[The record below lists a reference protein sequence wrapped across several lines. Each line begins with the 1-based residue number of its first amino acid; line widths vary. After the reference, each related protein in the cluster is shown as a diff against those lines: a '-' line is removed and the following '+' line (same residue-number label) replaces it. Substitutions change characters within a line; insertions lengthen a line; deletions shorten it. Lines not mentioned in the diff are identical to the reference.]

1 MHRLSG
7 IALCFTAFFLLWGC
21 AQSLEKEESVA
32 LAPKAEML
40 EVQSFVQKQPLSSEE
55 VKGIVRG
62 LLDQAKDVQSQ
73 IMIEDLSG
81 SVGKRVAAFSIQSAQ
96 DSVGDKA
103 AQSSEQSS
111 ESAVENTLEGLVP
124 ITGGEY
130 DSSEKIR
137 EGVQSIYTPAAAEE
151 YCSELFEGTD
161 PILQEIDGVLYFSQ
175 DQTVLSPGAME
186 YLVDTSVIM
195 RQTVDEITVELT
207 MQTQGSAPMKR
218 NLRLKKQGEDWRLDS
233 VVFPQRIQEDGN

>member
-40 EVQSFVQKQPLSSEE
+40 EFQSFVQKQPLSSEE
-55 VKGIVRG
+55 VKGIVQG

-81 SVGKRVAAFSIQSAQ
+81 SAGKRVAAYSIQSAQ
-96 DSVGDKA
+96 DSVGDQA
-103 AQSSEQSS
+103 AQSS
-111 ESAVENTLEGLVP
+111 ESAVESTLEGLVP

-137 EGVQSIYTPAAAEE
+137 EGMQSIYTPEAAEE

-207 MQTQGSAPMKR
+207 MQTQGSATMKR
-218 NLRLKKQGEDWRLDS
+218 NLRLKKQGENWRLDS

>member
-7 IALCFTAFFLLWGC
+7 IALCFAAFFLLWGC
-21 AQSLEKEESVA
+21 IQSLEREESVA
-32 LAPKAEML
+32 LAPKAGMIEA
-40 EVQSFVQKQPLSSEE
+40 QSFVQKQPLSSEE

-62 LLDQAKDVQSQ
+62 LIDQAKAVQSQ

-81 SVGKRVAAFSIQSAQ
+81 SDEKRAAAFSIQGVQ
-96 DSVGDKA
+96 DSANDTA
-103 AQSSEQSS
+103 AGS
-111 ESAVENTLEGLVP
+111 ESAAESTLEGLVP
-124 ITGGEY
+124 VTGGEF

-137 EGVQSIYTPAAAEE
+137 EEMRSIYTPEAAEE

-161 PILQEIDGVLYFSQ
+161 PILQEIDGVLYVSQ
-175 DQTVLSPGAME
+175 DHPVLSPAAME

-207 MQTQGSAPMKR
+207 IQTQGSAPMKK
-218 NLRLKKQGEDWRLDS
+218 NLCLKKQREDWRLDS
-233 VVFPQRIQEDGN
+233 VVFPQRIQQDGS

>member
-55 VKGIVRG
+55 VKSIVRG

-81 SVGKRVAAFSIQSAQ
+81 SAGKRVAAFSIQSAQ
-96 DSVGDKA
+96 DSVADKA
-103 AQSSEQSS
+103 VQSS
-111 ESAVENTLEGLVP
+111 ESSAESTVEGLVP

-137 EGVQSIYTPAAAEE
+137 EGMQAIYTPEAAAD

-207 MQTQGSAPMKR
+207 MQTQGSAPIKR

-233 VVFPQRIQEDGN
+233 VVFSQRIQEDGN